1 MNQFTVTID
10 VNGNLQCYGGYVIDV
25 TAGTTTYEVVGAE
38 PLPTLNYNQGI
49 RYALR
54 SNMVFMGG
62 GGGNVYSDGTV
73 TGTYAPVGWFTR
85 VDTDTWQDAYGN
97 ELVADFGAGTAEI
110 VIGTD
115 VIADC
120 ASIGTLAPTGTFTA
134 TTFGEDTY
142 NGGTAFTL
150 TLTDDGAQVVSTA
163 EVVFPTGVAQSGDYD
178 LTAWHEW
185 TSVDDPAFILT
196 TNTDGSAQ
204 FSDATDIIAERA
216 ATIPDDPSGTYLST
230 TYGETT
236 YNADEPFFVNVQLL
250 PVSPQAGYIYVELTL
265 SSGALTG
272 VSELIFGASLPANS
286 STLEVVPIAYSDGN
300 GSVIQIHEGPIYF
313 R

>member
-10 VNGNLQCYGGYVIDV
+10 VNGNFQCYGGCVIDV
-25 TAGTTTYEVVGAE
+25 TSGTTTYEVVGGQPALT
-38 PLPTLNYNQGI
+38 PSYQQGI

-54 SNMVFMGG
+54 SNIVFMGG

-85 VDTDTWQDAYGN
+85 IDVNEWRDQYGN
-97 ELVADFGAGTAEI
+97 ILSRDEFGVGYITIDA
-110 VIGTD
+110 D

-120 ASIGTLAPTGTFTA
+120 STLGTIAPTGTFSS

-142 NGGTAFTL
+142 NGGTPFAL